1 MPTEM
6 GVGRMRMETANRRR
20 GSRRVGK
27 KRKGPDLGQS
37 EPESLETQGSC
48 PFLAR
53 S

>member
-1 MPTEM
+1 
-6 GVGRMRMETANRRR
+6 MRMETANRNT
-20 GSRRVGK
+20 GSGRVGK
-27 KRKGPDLGQS
+27 KRKVPDLGQS